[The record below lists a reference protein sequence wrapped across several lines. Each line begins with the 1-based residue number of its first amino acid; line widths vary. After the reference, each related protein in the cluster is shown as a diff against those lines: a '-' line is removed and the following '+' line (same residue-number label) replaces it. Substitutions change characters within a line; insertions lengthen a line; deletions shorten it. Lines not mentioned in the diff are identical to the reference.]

1 VARLFLLPLKK
12 TAVMRMILCLLLA
25 NLLVTTSFG
34 QSADEKAIR
43 KILYEQTLAWNR
55 GDLDEFMKGYW
66 NNDSLMFIGKSGV
79 TYGYQNTLMNYKKN
93 YRNADE
99 MGTLLF
105 NLVKVQRLSPEYYF
119 VVGKWNLKRNAGDI
133 GGHYNLLFRKV
144 KGQWVIVADHS
155 S

>member
-1 VARLFLLPLKK
+1 
-12 TAVMRMILCLLLA
+12 MRKIYCLLLA
-25 NLLVTTSFG
+25 CLLVNIAFA

-43 KILYEQTLAWNR
+43 KILYEQTLAWNK

-66 NNDSLMFIGKSGV
+66 NSDSLMFIGRSGV
-79 TYGYQNTLMNYKKN
+79 TYGYQNTLTNYKKN
-93 YRNADE
+93 YSNADE

-105 NLVKVQRLSPEYYF
+105 NLIKVQRLSPEYYF

-133 GGHYNLLFRKV
+133 GGHYNLLFRKI
-144 KGQWVIVADHS
+144 KGKWVIVADHS

>member
-1 VARLFLLPLKK
+1 
-12 TAVMRMILCLLLA
+12 MRKILCLLLA
-25 NLLVTTSFG
+25 NLLFTIAFG

-93 YRNADE
+93 YSNADE

-105 NLVKVQRLSPEYYF
+105 NLLKVQRLSPEYYF

-133 GGHYNLLFRKV
+133 GGHYNLLFKKI
-144 KGQWVIVADHS
+144 KGQWVIIADHS